1 MKIQRKLISIVLAL
15 LIITSMALGTI
26 SASAYYSGQ
35 YVGFGTVSS
44 SSYRTVGTGL
54 RYDNTVVKGYS
65 GGNQQLQ
72 TLTFNPKTS
81 NYVPLVYSQFS
92 GYGGTTLNAAKAA
105 ESAGYDVKGGVNA
118 SFFSMTGSS
127 CNTYGGVVIS
137 DGRIIQGNNDHG
149 GTFELAFQSD
159 GTASLIWSRVAYS
172 ISARNGTW
180 SAPLNFVNICPDS
193 AAKTYTGI
201 YYYDSACG
209 TKTDTK
215 TAGIEV
221 VFEKINHS
229 QLTVGGTLE
238 GKVVALRNVSSGA
251 AIGANQFVL
260 YASNS
265 SGYAGALRSL
275 TVGEIVKVTATE
287 TVDGAKSV
295 MENCNSAIVTYGYH
309 VVNNGVNVTSSN
321 GLGDSFNKARAQ
333 RTGIGVKAD
342 GTVIIVASP
351 GRTTSYSGMTV
362 YELGDYLIS
371 QGCVMGI
378 NLDGGGSTQMTVEST
393 GGTLS
398 AVLSS
403 SRRVANS
410 ILVVA
415 RPTISASD
423 RNELNTLVAKA
434 NALLG
439 SELTGD
445 VASLNAAVYYANGV
459 LSSSKSMPGDY
470 TKAIMRL
477 NAALPNVAKV
487 GYKPGI
493 YKINAASSLYASA
506 SATSGSVAS
515 PAAGKTLT
523 VTQVSGDYGYT
534 KYLNQYGWINLT
546 SCTYVGAAS
555 NTAAT
560 ISTPA
565 YAYKGQNV
573 TLSWS
578 AVNGASSYSYRVIE
592 LNGEPDPGSTNES
605 LNARVLAEGSVTDAL
620 SVTIPASSRID
631 GKYIKIAVCVNYPQ
645 SSAWSTAYLTT
656 SALPFTDVAPSHWG
670 YEAVNHC
677 YGNGYFSG
685 TSATTFAP
693 NDSMTRAMMAVVLYR
708 MAGCPEID
716 PSVVVPFTDINKN
729 AWYYDGVAWCYSKG
743 IVTGVS
749 ATELAPDMSVTR
761 EQAACFLYRLAGAMG
776 YDTTV
781 NDPGAINAFSD
792 ASSVGS
798 YAMTAMAWAVEN
810 NIMRGSDSMLLP
822 KNAATRVQI
831 ASLLYN
837 FDTVLKN
844 K

>member
-1 MKIQRKLISIVLAL
+1 MVLTL
-15 LIITSMALGTI
+15 LLLASMAFGTI

-35 YVGFGTVSS
+35 AVGFGTVSS

-65 GGNQQLQ
+65 GGNQRLQ

-92 GYGGTTLNAAKAA
+92 GYGGTTINTAKAA
-105 ESAGYDVKGGVNA
+105 ETAGYDVKGGVNA

-137 DGRIIQGNNDHG
+137 DGRIIQGNNEHD

-172 ISARNGTW
+172 ISARNGAW
-180 SAPLNFVNICPDS
+180 GAPLTYVNICPDS

-209 TKTDTK
+209 TSTDTK
-215 TAGIEV
+215 AAGIEV
-221 VFEKINHS
+221 VFEKINHT

-265 SGYAGALRSL
+265 SAYAGALRSL
-275 TVGEIVKVTATE
+275 AVGEIVKVTATE
-287 TVDGAKSV
+287 TVDGAKYV
-295 MENCNSAIVTYGYH
+295 MENCNSAVVTYGYH
-309 VVNNGVNVTSSN
+309 VVYNGVNVTSSN

-351 GRTTSYSGMTV
+351 GRTTTNSGMTV
-362 YELGDYLIS
+362 YELGNYLIS

-378 NLDGGGSTQMTVEST
+378 DLDGGGSTQMTVENTS
-393 GGTLS
+393 GTLS
-398 AVLSS
+398 SVLSS

-415 RPTISASD
+415 RPAISASD
-423 RNELNTLVAKA
+423 RNELSALIAKA
-434 NALLG
+434 NTLLAG
-439 SELTGD
+439 QLSGD
-445 VASLNAAVYYANGV
+445 VASLNSALYYSNGV

-470 TKAIMRL
+470 TKAIMRMNTAIANVKIGY
-477 NAALPNVAKV
+477 NA
-487 GYKPGI
+487 GI
-493 YKINAASSLYASA
+493 YRINSASPLYASA
-506 SATSGSVAS
+506 SASSGSVAS
-515 PAAGKTLT
+515 LAAGKTLT
-523 VTQVSGDYGYT
+523 VTQVSGSFGYT
-534 KYLNQYGWINLT
+534 KYLNQYGWINLA
-546 SCTYVGAAS
+546 SATYLGAAS
-555 NTAAT
+555 QTAAT
-560 ISTPA
+560 ITTPA

-592 LNGEPDPGSTNES
+592 LNGEPNPGSTNEA
-605 LNARVLAEGSVTDAL
+605 LNARVLAEGNVTDSL

-631 GKYIKIAVCVNYPQ
+631 GKYLKIAVCVNYPQ
-645 SSAWSTAYLTT
+645 GSSWSIAYVTT
-656 SALPFTDVAPSHWG
+656 SALPFTDVSPAHWG
-670 YEAVNHC
+670 YGAVKHC
-677 YGNGYFSG
+677 YSNGYFSG
-685 TSATTFAP
+685 TSATTFDP
-693 NDSMTRAMMAVVLYR
+693 NASMTRAMMAVVLYR
-708 MAGCPEID
+708 MAGCPEVD
-716 PSVVVPFTDINKN
+716 SSVVVPFTDLNKN
-729 AWYYDGVAWCYSKG
+729 AWYYNGVAWCYSKG

-761 EQAACFLYRLAGAMG
+761 EQAACFLYRLAGALG
-776 YDTTV
+776 YDTQV
-781 NDPGAINAFSD
+781 NDINAINSFSD

-798 YAMTAMAWAVEN
+798 YAVTAMAWAVEN

-822 KNAATRVQI
+822 KNSATRVQI

-837 FDTVLKN
+837 FDTVYR
-844 K
+844 